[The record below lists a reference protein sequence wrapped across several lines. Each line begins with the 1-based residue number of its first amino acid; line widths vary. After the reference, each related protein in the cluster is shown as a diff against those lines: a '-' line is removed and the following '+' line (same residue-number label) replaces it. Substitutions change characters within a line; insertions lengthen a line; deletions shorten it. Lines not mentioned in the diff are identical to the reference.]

1 MPLRTLSVFVA
12 IPLTVLSFVFSVESQ
27 VQNAP
32 LDEGQL
38 AFEQEAYAVDDTAV
52 FHIRNSELDVAMSC
66 TATWVDVSSYVSEYE
81 YWNMFTGEPHP
92 GDYQG
97 YEAGCAFESA
107 TSTPVH
113 FPPDLDEEP
122 WSGLVDDVETSVV
135 DYYEGEFTLATAVN
149 ASSTVAIPFYFDAPN
164 TYATTTRRA
173 KVTSGADPMG
183 EWVGI
188 SEVASTTD
196 STPHNHSGVFRGS
209 VALSIEETATTTGDG
224 MVRVGSDGDT
234 LLLAYYDDPG
244 SESVASTTASVEK
257 AIPVP
262 AASAPVLVLAAGL
275 FTLLIA
281 WRLRHRPSSGD
292 KKTNH

>member
-38 AFEQEAYAVDDTAV
+38 AFEQDAYAVDDTAV
-52 FHIRNSELDVAMSC
+52 FHIRNSDLDTAVSC
-66 TATWVDVSSYVSEYE
+66 TATWIDVAPEMLYPI
-81 YWNMFTGEPHP
+81 YWNMLDGEPQP
-92 GDYQG
+92 QAYQG
-97 YEAGCAFESA
+97 FEDGCAFDTA

-113 FPPDLDEEP
+113 FPPDLGGQL
-122 WSGLVDDVETSVV
+122 WTALVNGVETSIE
-135 DYYEGEFTLATAVN
+135 DFYEGEFLLNVDITST
-149 ASSTVAIPFYFDAPN
+149 STVAIPFYFDAPN

-173 KVTSGADPMG
+173 KVTSGADPIG

-224 MVRVGSDGDT
+224 IVRVGSDGDT
-234 LLLAYYDDPG
+234 LLLAYYDDPE

-257 AIPVP
+257 ATPVP

-281 WRLRHRPSSGD
+281 WRLRHQPSSGD